1 MNTLENQV
9 AERINKAVAK
19 ADTTKKV
26 IIGTDV
32 LTQTPSVFKE
42 CFKDADVV
50 IVADK
55 NTFAAA
61 GRAVMDAFAASGKKN
76 IVKPLILDDPDLYAE
91 YRFVEKVANYLK
103 TNNAIPVAV
112 GSGTI
117 NDLTKIASHLCGR
130 NYMVVA
136 TAASMDG
143 YTAFGASITKDC
155 LKQTL
160 SCPAPIAV
168 VADADVIQKAPVG
181 MNSWGYA
188 DLIAKIPA
196 GADWIVADALGIEA
210 IDPKSWTIVQPPL
223 RDWVSNPKGIKDNDR
238 NALIKLTE
246 GLIMSGL
253 GMQASQSSRPA
264 SGAEHQFS
272 HLWDGDHH
280 THNGIAPSHGIKVGI
295 GSVCVEALYENILK
309 LNQDSIQTDVEA
321 IKLWWPEW
329 KMVVKMIN
337 ERFTNP
343 ILASQ
348 VVEQSRAKY
357 LSVEKLSERLKKLVS
372 VWPELQIK
380 LKKQLLGAAKMQ
392 EMLRI
397 SGAASLPTEIGID
410 YKMLHDAFRH
420 SQLIRKRYTVLDLTL
435 ETGMWRTCVDELFGD
450 AGFWGRNIKTSK
462 ITAINT
468 KTDLKDTYQKA

>member
-1 MNTLENQV
+1 MNSLEKQV
-9 AERINKAVAK
+9 AQRINAAVAQ

-26 IIGTDV
+26 VIGSGV
-32 LTQTPSVFKE
+32 LNQTSAVFAE
-42 CFKDADVV
+42 CFKNADAV

-61 GRAVMDAFAASGKKN
+61 GRSVMDAFAASGKKN
-76 IVKPLILDDPDLYAE
+76 IVKPLILDEPDLYAE
-91 YRFVEKVANYLK
+91 YRFVEKVLNYLK
-103 TNNAIPVAV
+103 TNNAVPVAV

-117 NDLTKIASHLCGR
+117 NDLTKIASHLCSR

-168 VADADVIQKAPVG
+168 VADIDVIQKAPAG

-196 GADWIVADALGIEA
+196 GADWLLADALGIEA
-210 IDPKSWTIVQPPL
+210 IDHKSWAIVQPPL
-223 RDWVSNPKGIKDNDR
+223 RDWVSNPTGIKDNDKD
-238 NALIKLTE
+238 ALLKLTE

-253 GMQASQSSRPA
+253 AMQASQSSRPA

-280 THNGIAPSHGIKVGI
+280 THNGIAPSHGVKVGI
-295 GSVCVEALYENILK
+295 GAICTEALYENILK
-309 LNQDSIQTDVEA
+309 LEQNGIQTDVEA
-321 IKLWWPEW
+321 VKLWWPEW
-329 KMVVKMIN
+329 KTVVTMIN
-337 ERFTNP
+337 ERFKNP

-348 VVEQSRAKY
+348 IIEQSRAKY
-357 LSVEKLSERLKKLVS
+357 LSAEKLSQRLKNLAAI
-372 VWPELQIK
+372 WPQLRAK
-380 LKKQLLGAAKMQ
+380 LKKQLLGAAKIQ
-392 EMLRI
+392 EMLRLA
-397 SGAASLPTEIGID
+397 GAAYLPTDIGID
-410 YKMLHDAFRH
+410 YKMLHEAFRH

-435 ETGMWRTCVDELFGD
+435 ETGMWRNCVDELFSE
-450 AGFWGRNIKTSK
+450 AGFWGRNSKASK
-462 ITAINT
+462 ITSINT
-468 KTDLKDTYQKA
+468 KTDLKGTYQKA